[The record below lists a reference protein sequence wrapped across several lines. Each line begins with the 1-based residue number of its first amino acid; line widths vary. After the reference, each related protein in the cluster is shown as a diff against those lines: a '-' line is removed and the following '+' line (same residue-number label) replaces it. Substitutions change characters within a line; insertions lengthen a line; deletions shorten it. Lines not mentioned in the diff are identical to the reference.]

1 MSNRALIAI
10 ALALFVLAL
19 IADYAFGEM
28 RPVAYLSI
36 VQNAK
41 AEPTIAAGP
50 TATPWVSVGGPYVPP
65 TLTPTVTPEPM
76 VKP

>member
-19 IADYAFGEM
+19 IADYAWGNTINL
-28 RPVAYLSI
+28 PYVARSRS
-36 VQNAK
+36 
-41 AEPTIAAGP
+41 EPTIAVDA

-76 VKP
+76 VQP